1 MTIQEAIK
9 FIVNKR
15 DKSLLT
21 DSKKFK
27 AHLKDLCPECQ
38 KELKILNRTLD
49 ENILAKIFGNEK
61 DNVKIARLRD
71 EFEDQGLSE
80 TWSDFIISSFAQV
93 LGWNYSNNISSLN
106 NSIQPNCEEGNLTK
120 EILQQ
125 LDINYAQK
133 TSINIPEICV
143 YNEAQQNGNSTDYKV
158 KYIKITGIGDGAFQN
173 CSSLQSITLPKSVTT
188 IGDNAFN
195 GCSSLTNINIPE
207 GVTTIGNS
215 AFQSCNKL
223 QSITLPNSLTKIGD
237 SIFYYCTSLKSI
249 TIPNK
254 VKSIGSIIMNGRSF
268 IIGVFQNCSSLTTI
282 NIPEGVKTI
291 GDNTFNGCSSLKEI
305 TIPDSVKN
313 IGVNAFNTG
322 IYNNNN
328 RNNIYSGLFSYNNAP
343 SNDTTV
349 YYDGNATGS
358 PWGAGK
364 HVTIK
369 EKIAS
374 ANSKLQETFKTLEEI
389 DKRYPNENQLATKAR
404 NNKQIADQVSI
415 MTSLLEKGLE
425 FTKKFK
431 I

>member
-27 AHLKDLCPECQ
+27 AHLKDLCPEFQ

-80 TWSDFIISSFAQV
+80 TWSDFIINSFAQV
-93 LGWNYSNNISSLN
+93 LGWNYSNKVSLKN
-106 NSIQPNCEEGNLTK
+106 NSIQPNCEEGILTK

-143 YNEAQQNGNSTDYKV
+143 YNAPQQNGNTTEYKV
-158 KYIKITGIGDGAFQN
+158 KYIKITGIGDGAFKN
-173 CSSLQSITLPKSVTT
+173 CSSLQSIILPNSVKT
-188 IGDNAFN
+188 IGIDAFCS
-195 GCSSLTNINIPE
+195 CSSLTNINIPE
-207 GVTTIGNS
+207 GVTAIGNG
-215 AFQSCNKL
+215 AFQGCTSL
-223 QSITLPNSLTKIGD
+223 QSIILPNSLTNIGD
-237 SIFYYCTSLKSI
+237 YAFYYCSSLKSI
-249 TIPNK
+249 TIPNNIIN
-254 VKSIGSIIMNGRSF
+254 IGSIKGRGNTV
-268 IIGVFQNCSSLTTI
+268 ITGVFENCSSLTKI
-282 NIPEGVKTI
+282 NIPEGVTTI
-291 GDNTFNGCSSLKEI
+291 GDNAFNCCSSLKDI
-305 TIPDSVKN
+305 TIPDSVTK
-313 IGVNAFNTG
+313 IGINAFN
-322 IYNNNN
+322 NNC
-328 RNNIYSGLFSYNNAP
+328 RSLIKK
-343 SNDTTV
+343 TTV

-358 PWGAGK
+358 PWGAGN

-389 DKRYPNENQLATKAR
+389 DKRYPTSKQLASKSR
-404 NNKQIADQVSI
+404 NNKQIADQVSNMI
-415 MTSLLEKGLE
+415 SLLEKGLE
-425 FTKKFK
+425 FAKKFK